1 MQQQAEH
8 WSALHKN
15 FLFLPDVSHLYN
27 NEIYYQMLSKSPPY
41 HYWFDPSLERNEK
54 FSIARTGI
62 PHVGCYCGFE
72 SLYALAWIG
81 PVSGSCGQENQLL
94 YSVF

>member
-27 NEIYYQMLSKSPPY
+27 SSVYSLVVQRLRNKKTIMAKRRRVTADELLSILRNILDDVSDCEDRGSE
-41 HYWFDPSLERNEK
+41 FDGLHAPDL
-54 FSIARTGI
+54 
-62 PHVGCYCGFE
+62 
-72 SLYALAWIG
+72 
-81 PVSGSCGQENQLL
+81 VSASSSND
-94 YSVF
+94 

>member
-27 NEIYYQMLSKSPPY
+27 
-41 HYWFDPSLERNEK
+41 
-54 FSIARTGI
+54 
-62 PHVGCYCGFE
+62 
-72 SLYALAWIG
+72 
-81 PVSGSCGQENQLL
+81 
-94 YSVF
+94 